1 VNPSRRTLVIL
12 ALAGIAVA
20 GLISFTYIADFSR
33 NNTATLPS
41 GCVRPI
47 GGFLVVASRTG
58 FNDSASHG
66 APAKV
71 WPIITVHQGQN
82 VTIIVCNVDTT
93 AHGFQITRYFDSTIE
108 TLAPG
113 QILTISFVADKLG
126 SYTIRCDIFCPIH
139 FLMQNGLLKVE
150 P

>member
-1 VNPSRRTLVIL
+1 VIL
-12 ALAGIAVA
+12 ALTGIAVA
-20 GLISFTYIADFSR
+20 GIISLTYSADFGR
-33 NNTATLPS
+33 NNTAALPQ
-41 GCVRPI
+41 GCVKPI

-71 WPIITVHQGQN
+71 WPIITVRQGQN
-82 VTIIVCNVDTT
+82 VTIIVCNVDVS
-93 AHGFQITRYFDSTIE
+93 AHGFQITRYCDNTVE

-113 QILTISFVADKLG
+113 QLLTVSFVADKAG

-139 FLMQNGLLKVE
+139 FIMQNGLLDVT